1 MFTKKSVATT
11 TIIITRPQPSWW
23 TITTRQLQQQLQLQH
38 QYQYHH
44 HHHQQQQHRYRSTL
58 SSNDEGRSTIIK
70 TKKHSRKRKLLNAP
84 SLNTPVTTKDR
95 IRLLWETNQQLPAT
109 NRFQGTGL
117 AVAPAQDLLDVATSR
132 MTYVRQSIYQYW
144 NPDYNNNNNNTNSD
158 TSTASSTS
166 PPRQVRTYKT
176 GLVVMDTRWWIW
188 NILFSLLPAA
198 IITIY
203 CEFRGKHQMYAFH
216 HRLEVEQLQQILG
229 EDDFTVERANAI
241 IAARNKERDELEAWG
256 GGDLDEQAYRYIKN
270 VIKAAVATAQM
281 IFIQLWNEYV
291 ATNNNGHDIRNDE
304 EDDAH
309 HHHTDGNTNHSP
321 DSTVRTVDE
330 TIPPG
335 PDPPSTKGTTPTA
348 ETRLKSDTLTNDLP
362 PAPNNGVV
370 VNPSFAYIL
379 QRIEQIEERLRQQPH
394 IESPPQPPSV
404 STTSHDAEVDR
415 EEENKE
421 AIRVIAQR
429 LKRMNQSDIH
439 NRFEIAEK
447 EKWKKYILEV
457 VGNDPVHTEPK
468 NTDAPPQSSSPAPSD
483 TTTSSMSNPVE
494 FVWSRYGAPLWHA
507 MPQSWTDRLNDDSK
521 ESTPDPPTTRGIEAP
536 VRFAPSNAA
545 VDRHYVSTTT
555 TTTTTKDLETRIPP
569 HSSDSRTDAAT
580 TPAVPESTHHPH
592 NTSTTTDPSRQP
604 WWWKFW

>member
-11 TIIITRPQPSWW
+11 ITTTTNIIITRPQPSWW
-23 TITTRQLQQQLQLQH
+23 TITARQLQQQQQQLQH
-38 QYQYHH
+38 QYHH
-44 HHHQQQQHRYRSTL
+44 CQQRQHRYRSNL
-58 SSNDEGRSTIIK
+58 SSNDEGRNTINK

-84 SLNTPVTTKDR
+84 SLHAPVVTTKDR
-95 IRLLWETNQQLPAT
+95 IRLLWETNQQLPTT
-109 NRFQGTGL
+109 NRFQGSGL
-117 AVAPAQDLLDVATSR
+117 AVAPAQDLLEVATSR
-132 MTYVRQSIYQYW
+132 LTYVRQSIYQYW
-144 NPDYNNNNNNTNSD
+144 NPDYHHNNNNNT
-158 TSTASSTS
+158 STASPS

-203 CEFRGKHQMYAFH
+203 CELRGKHLMYAFH

-229 EDDFTVERANAI
+229 EEDFTVERANAI

-270 VIKAAVATAQM
+270 VIKTAVATAQM

-304 EDDAH
+304 ENDAH

-321 DSTVRTVDE
+321 DSTVRTVVE

-362 PAPNNGVV
+362 PAPKSSNENDNNGVV
-370 VNPSFAYIL
+370 VNPSMEYIL

-394 IESPPQPPSV
+394 IEPQPPTPSV
-404 STTSHDAEVDR
+404 STTTHDAEVDR

-421 AIRVIAQR
+421 AIRIIAQR

-457 VGNDPVHTEPK
+457 VGNDPVRTEQS

-483 TTTSSMSNPVE
+483 TTMSSNPIE
-494 FVWSRYGAPLWHA
+494 FVWTRYGAPFWRTML
-507 MPQSWTDRLNDDSK
+507 QSWTDRLNDDDDAK
-521 ESTPDPPTTRGIEAP
+521 ESAPDPPTTLE
-536 VRFAPSNAA
+536 APSNAA
-545 VDRHYVSTTT
+545 VDRHHVSTTT
-555 TTTTTKDLETRIPP
+555 TTTTQDLETRIPP
-569 HSSDSRTDAAT
+569 HGSDSRTDAT
-580 TPAVPESTHHPH
+580 ITSAVPESTHHPNH
-592 NTSTTTDPSRQP
+592 TSTTSRQP
-604 WWWKFW
+604 WWKFFG

>member
-1 MFTKKSVATT
+1 
-11 TIIITRPQPSWW
+11 
-23 TITTRQLQQQLQLQH
+23 
-38 QYQYHH
+38 
-44 HHHQQQQHRYRSTL
+44 
-58 SSNDEGRSTIIK
+58 
-70 TKKHSRKRKLLNAP
+70 
-84 SLNTPVTTKDR
+84 
-95 IRLLWETNQQLPAT
+95 
-109 NRFQGTGL
+109 
-117 AVAPAQDLLDVATSR
+117 

-229 EDDFTVERANAI
+229 EEDFTVERANAI

-270 VIKAAVATAQM
+270 VIKTAVATAQM

-291 ATNNNGHDIRNDE
+291 ATNNNNGHDIRNDE
-304 EDDAH
+304 ENDVH
-309 HHHTDGNTNHSP
+309 HHHTDDTNHSP
-321 DSTVRTVDE
+321 DSMVRTVVE
-330 TIPPG
+330 TIPPR

-348 ETRLKSDTLTNDLP
+348 ETRLKSDTLTNDSP
-362 PAPNNGVV
+362 PAPKSSNENDNNGVIL
-370 VNPSFAYIL
+370 NPSIAYIL
-379 QRIEQIEERLRQQPH
+379 QRIEQIEERLRQQQH
-394 IESPPQPPSV
+394 IESQQPQPPSV

-421 AIRVIAQR
+421 AIRIIAQR

-507 MPQSWTDRLNDDSK
+507 MPQSWTDRLNDDDDDDAK
-521 ESTPDPPTTRGIEAP
+521 ESTPDPTHGIEP
-536 VRFAPSNAA
+536 PLRPAPSNAA
-545 VDRHYVSTTT
+545 VDRHHISTTT
-555 TTTTTKDLETRIPP
+555 TKGLETRIPP
-569 HSSDSRTDAAT
+569 HGSDSRTDAAT
-580 TPAVPESTHHPH
+580 TPAVQESTHHPN
-592 NTSTTTDPSRQP
+592 NTSTTDPSRQP
-604 WWWKFW
+604 WWKFW